1 MKDVHMTAAVFER
14 LARGDLADGELF
26 DLLEHLEKC
35 QSCARTG
42 QARAA
47 GDLSALRHELLT
59 ETQRPRPQAFVWLA
73 AAAAL
78 IVIALLSAWIIR
90 NERAPQPQQAPPM
103 ATRGNDVAPAPP
115 PPAPVDV
122 AYADPEWKRLV
133 DTATASGRLPFPAE
147 LETLR
152 TSPDIVRGSSGTI
165 ERISPAGVVIDEVR
179 PTFTWPSRTN
189 GTYSVSIFDGD
200 REVTHSPSLQVA
212 RWKPDRDLPRGRTL
226 AWQVEVTGHGSFET
240 IPSPPSPPATFRIV
254 TEDGQREIARVRSLH
269 PDDHL
274 LLAVLY
280 AHNGMRAEA
289 LASLRRADDEVA
301 KRILAHETSAT
312 R

>member
-1 MKDVHMTAAVFER
+1 MKDGHMSAAALER
-14 LARGDLADGELF
+14 FARGDSPDGELF
-26 DLLEHLEKC
+26 EVLDHLEQC
-35 QSCARTG
+35 ESCARAG

-47 GDLSALRHELLT
+47 GDLSMLRQEMLT
-59 ETQRPRPQAFVWLA
+59 ETQRPRTNAFMWLA

-78 IVIALLSAWIIR
+78 IGIAILSAWLIR
-90 NERAPQPQQAPPM
+90 NERAPQPQSTPPM
-103 ATRGNDVAPAPP
+103 ATRGDEVTPAPSTQ
-115 PPAPVDV
+115 APVVV
-122 AYADPEWKRLV
+122 AYADPDWKRLV

-152 TSPDIVRGSSGTI
+152 TSPDTVRGPTGTI
-165 ERISPAGVVIDEVR
+165 ERISPSGVVIDEVR

-189 GTYSVSIFDGD
+189 GTYSISIFDGD
-200 REVTHSPSLQVA
+200 REVTHSPPLQVA
-212 RWKPDRDLPRGRTL
+212 QWKPDRDLPRGRTL
-226 AWQVEVTGHGSFET
+226 AWQVEVTGHGAFET
-240 IPSPPSPPATFRIV
+240 IPSPPAPPAMFRIV

-274 LLAVLY
+274 LLSIVY
-280 AHNGMRAEA
+280 AQNGMRAEA

>member
-14 LARGDLADGELF
+14 FARGDLEDGELF
-26 DLLEHLEKC
+26 DVLEHLEQC
-35 QSCARTG
+35 QSCARAG

-47 GDLSALRHELLT
+47 GDLPALRQELLA
-59 ETQRPRPQAFVWLA
+59 ETQRPRTHASVWLA

-78 IVIALLSAWIIR
+78 IVIAILSAWLIR
-90 NERAPQPQQAPPM
+90 NERAPQPQPVPPM

-115 PPAPVDV
+115 PPAPVAV

-133 DTATASGRLPFPAE
+133 ETATASGRLPLPAD
-147 LETLR
+147 LATLR
-152 TSPDIVRGSSGTI
+152 TSPDTVRGPSGTI
-165 ERISPAGVVIDEVR
+165 ERISPAGAVIDEVR

-189 GTYSVSIFDGD
+189 GIYSVSIFDGD
-200 REVTHSPSLQVA
+200 REVMHSPPLQVP

-226 AWQVEVTGHGSFET
+226 AWQVEVTGHGSLET

-254 TEDGQREIARVRSLH
+254 TENGQREIARVRSLH